1 MAGIKKRGPSSI
13 QTVRLYK
20 GEPVMPCAFY
30 TAKGKRMIC
39 GKVNDEIIRD
49 PVTGNPLPFKSI
61 S

>member
-1 MAGIKKRGPSSI
+1 M
-13 QTVRLYK
+13 RLYK

-49 PVTGNPLPFKSI
+49 PVTGKPLPFKSI
-61 S
+61 G